1 MNIPIRVTEEEAK
14 DIRNNADNRGVR
26 AILSVLARAKDNHL
40 SALLSIPVDTDAA
53 LWALRGG
60 AQGVDALCRLFAES
74 LENKGSNP
82 GTPDEP
88 TPGQTIIQNTD

>member
-26 AILSVLARAKDNHL
+26 AILSVLARAKDEHL
-40 SALLSIPVDTDAA
+40 SALLRIPVDNDSS
-53 LWALRGG
+53 LRALRGR
-60 AQGVDALCRLFAES
+60 AQGVDAICKAFAES
-74 LENKGSNP
+74 LMNQGSNP
-82 GTPDEP
+82 GIPDDP

>member
-1 MNIPIRVTEEEAK
+1 MNIPIRVTEEESK
-14 DIRNNADNRGVR
+14 DLRNNVDNRGVQVIFRVLSR
-26 AILSVLARAKDNHL
+26 AATDHMQRLLDIPIDNEA
-40 SALLSIPVDTDAA
+40 S
-53 LWALRGG
+53 LWALRGR
-60 AQGVDALCRLFAES
+60 AQGVDAICKAFAES